1 MVSGDRRDRVGQ
13 VSVTRKTRTKTKR
26 DGEGAAVAWKRT
38 RRYGEKLGQF
48 ACLSARP
55 VRGIYMNPSL
65 QRYNVHYTEREMG
78 KVKSKFKE
86 CCPAGDRV
94 HGVVCEGDPVFK
106 VKAQV
111 YCMSKRSSGREVE
124 GSSGGR
130 ILMARGTRRGAKRKE
145 RRV

>member
-1 MVSGDRRDRVGQ
+1 
-13 VSVTRKTRTKTKR
+13 
-26 DGEGAAVAWKRT
+26 
-38 RRYGEKLGQF
+38 
-48 ACLSARP
+48 
-55 VRGIYMNPSL
+55 MNPSP
-65 QRYNVHYTEREMG
+65 QRYNVRYAEREMG

-94 HGVVCEGDPVFK
+94 HGVVCEGDLVFK

-111 YCMSKRSSGREVE
+111 YCMSKHGSRHEVE
-124 GSSGGR
+124 GSSGGQ